1 MTDGSDEDVERLER
15 EADAI
20 RAHLERLVDEI
31 DHRTHGV
38 GPRLVKPVAIVAAVA
53 GAAVV
58 SVLVWRRLRARFAP

>member
-1 MTDGSDEDVERLER
+1 MTDGPEEDVERLER

-38 GPRLVKPVAIVAAVA
+38 GPRLVKPVAVVAAVA
-53 GAAVV
+53 GVVVVAAF
-58 SVLVWRRLRARFAP
+58 VWRRLRARFAL